1 MIRYLRNRYTKTR
14 LFCMMGGLFGAII
27 YSIVPGAG
35 HHDLMEYLV
44 VGVTVG
50 LMLDILIEAFTGGKH
65 DEKDL

>member
-1 MIRYLRNRYTKTR
+1 
-14 LFCMMGGLFGAII
+14 MMGGLFGAII